1 MNVNSHSFFPWR
13 REAHWA
19 SPWPKALR
27 PVPSYEKSRKQTTE
41 KKTKKQ
47 IHAPTGKQRSVP
59 GATSGVL
66 PTLRKVGHQ
75 VQKGQHPCHGEEGFT
90 LSSRTSWAEGGH
102 QAGLAPALSCGDAGP
117 MEEKKGPVSRTT
129 QLLPLLSV
137 QPLGVS
143 SSSPGSVKSQ
153 KNDICETLPKYR
165 PGNQLLAS
173 AASPLCGNSR
183 VASV

>member
-1 MNVNSHSFFPWR
+1 MKNPESKP
-13 REAHWA
+13 
-19 SPWPKALR
+19 
-27 PVPSYEKSRKQTTE
+27 RK
-41 KKTKKQ
+41 KKQ
-47 IHAPTGKQRSVP
+47 KNKYTHQRANREVSLGPPQASFPPYV
-59 GATSGVL
+59 
-66 PTLRKVGHQ
+66 RVGHQ